1 DVVGIM
7 LDRSAEVA
15 AAILGVMKSGGAF
28 LPIDPEMPTSRV
40 QYMLEDSG
48 ARWLLTEPSHQAD
61 LADWY
66 TGRLIDV
73 RKDTLMASNQRPQ
86 PIIDGSS
93 LAYIIY
99 TSGTTGRPK
108 GVQLEHRNLA
118 NYVSWFISEARLS
131 ASDKTMLLSSYAF
144 DLGYTSLFPVL
155 LAGGE
160 LHIVP
165 KETYTEPEA
174 F

>member
-1 DVVGIM
+1 
-7 LDRSAEVA
+7 A
-15 AAILGVMKSGGAF
+15 
-28 LPIDPEMPTSRV
+28 
-40 QYMLEDSG
+40 
-48 ARWLLTEPSHQAD
+48 
-61 LADWY
+61 
-66 TGRLIDV
+66 
-73 RKDTLMASNQRPQ
+73 
-86 PIIDGSS
+86 S

-99 TSGTTGRPK
+99 TSGTTGQPK

-160 LHIVP
+160 LHIVR
-165 KETYTEPEA
+165 KETYTEPDTFIHYIGEQGITYIKLTPSLFHTVVQPQSFA
-174 F
+174 LAK